1 MEIFHYLKHPSKQKR
16 GELTCLEILD
26 CTLKLIEDN
35 NFSYERVTLKEL
47 SILTG
52 HSIGTIY
59 RYFDNKDDLLATL
72 CGYFL
77 SKIHT
82 EAASIIDSFSNN
94 DRFEQ
99 LSILLIDHYLDNFKS
114 RDIQGMITLYR
125 LFIRSTIEP
134 ELIQTSID
142 ILIPS
147 FISVTQRNVS
157 GTFPKIEEDTIRIL
171 LRGISSMVSAPLL
184 ENISY
189 FHSDNYRNLLIKTAK
204 QFINE
209 NIKLY

>member
-47 SILTG
+47 SILIG

-147 FISVTQRNVS
+147 FISVNQRNVS

>member
-1 MEIFHYLKHPSKQKR
+1 
-16 GELTCLEILD
+16 
-26 CTLKLIEDN
+26 
-35 NFSYERVTLKEL
+35 
-47 SILTG
+47 
-52 HSIGTIY
+52 
-59 RYFDNKDDLLATL
+59 
-72 CGYFL
+72 
-77 SKIHT
+77 
-82 EAASIIDSFSNN
+82 
-94 DRFEQ
+94 
-99 LSILLIDHYLDNFKS
+99 
-114 RDIQGMITLYR
+114 MITLYR